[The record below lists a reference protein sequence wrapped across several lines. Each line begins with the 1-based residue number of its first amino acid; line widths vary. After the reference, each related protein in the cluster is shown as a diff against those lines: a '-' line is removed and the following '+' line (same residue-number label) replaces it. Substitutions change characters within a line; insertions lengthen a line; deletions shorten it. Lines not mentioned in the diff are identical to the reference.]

1 MNVNVNNEYINNIDL
16 GNLPK
21 HVAVIMDG
29 NGRWARTYGK
39 KRIFGH
45 TNGINSVRETI
56 ESCVELGIKN
66 LTLYV
71 FSVDNWKRPK
81 SEVNALMKLL
91 LRSVKDEI
99 DDINKNNI
107 RMRIIGSIDKLSKS
121 VKNELID
128 ASNLTIKNDG
138 LNLNLAISY
147 GSKTEIIDA
156 FKQIIGK
163 VKKNIISIENIDE
176 KLINDHLYT
185 KISKNVDLLI
195 RTGGEF
201 RLSNFLLWQNS
212 YAELLFY
219 EMLWPDFRKKDF
231 YDSILTFQK
240 RNRRFGKTN

>member
-1 MNVNVNNEYINNIDL
+1 MNVNVNNQYIKTIDRE
-16 GNLPK
+16 NLPK

-29 NGRWARTYGK
+29 NGRWAKTFGK

-45 TNGINSVRETI
+45 TSGIDSARETI
-56 ESCVELGIKN
+56 ESCVELEIKN

-91 LRSVKDEI
+91 VRSVRNELE
-99 DDINKNNI
+99 DINKNNI
-107 RMRIIGSIDKLSKS
+107 RMRIIGSLDQLPKS
-121 VKNELID
+121 VKSELVD

-147 GSKTEIIDA
+147 GSKSEIINA
-156 FKQIIGK
+156 LKQIIEK

-176 KLINDHLYT
+176 KIINEHLYT
-185 KISKNVDLLI
+185 KISKDVDLLI

-219 EMLWPDFRKKDF
+219 DMLWPDFRKKDF
-231 YDSILTFQK
+231 YESILTFQK

>member
-1 MNVNVNNEYINNIDL
+1 MNVTAHNMEKKKIDSL
-16 GNLPK
+16 LIPK
-21 HVAVIMDG
+21 HVAIIMDG
-29 NGRWARTYGK
+29 NGRWAKSLGK
-39 KRIFGH
+39 RRIFGH
-45 TNGINSVRETI
+45 TNGIDSVRETI
-56 ESCVELGIKN
+56 ESCVELGVKN

-71 FSVDNWKRPK
+71 FSIENWKRPK

-91 LRSVKDEI
+91 IKSVKNEMVE
-99 DDINKNNI
+99 INKNNI
-107 RMRIIGSIDKLSKS
+107 RMRIIGSLERLSEV
-121 VKNELID
+121 VKNELLD
-128 ASNLTIKNDG
+128 ASNLTVKNDG

-147 GSKTEIIDA
+147 GSKTEMVDA
-156 FKQIIGK
+156 VKQITSK

-176 KLINDHLYT
+176 KLINEHLYT